1 MSLWE
6 KFHSEVLE
14 AQSCLTLYDPMDY
27 IDPRLL
33 CPWNSP
39 GKNTGVGSNSP
50 LKGHFPTQGSN
61 PGLPH
66 SLQADSLQS
75 DPTGKPMIEVAPKK
89 KKKLQ

>member
-27 IDPRLL
+27 IAPRLL

-50 LKGHFPTQGSN
+50 LKGLFPTQGSN

-66 SLQADSLQS
+66 ALQADSLQS
-75 DPTGKPMIEVAPKK
+75 EPTGKPMIEVAPKK
-89 KKKLQ
+89 KKLQ